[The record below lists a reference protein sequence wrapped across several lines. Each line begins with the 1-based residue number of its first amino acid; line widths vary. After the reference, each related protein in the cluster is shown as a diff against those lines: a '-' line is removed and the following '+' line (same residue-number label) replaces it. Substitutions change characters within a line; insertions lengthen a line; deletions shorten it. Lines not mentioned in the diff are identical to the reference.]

1 VGVEVEG
8 ARVVGALEQRVA
20 LALAETALGVLA
32 VVAHRG
38 DFVLVVHADGLG
50 VDAGAGEVVF

>member
-1 VGVEVEG
+1 
-8 ARVVGALEQRVA
+8 
-20 LALAETALGVLA
+20 VLA

-50 VDAGAGEVVF
+50 VDTGAGEVVS